1 MRAWGGAGATE
12 AVMGGAKVKPRWL
25 ETSKISPCPEASGHG
40 WSSSHN
46 RKVRRHSS
54 PNIFAFSASHR
65 IWVLT
70 QPVMSSPPS

>member
-1 MRAWGGAGATE
+1 MGAVLCGAG
-12 AVMGGAKVKPRWL
+12 VSGRWL
-25 ETSKISPCPEASGHG
+25 EANKIRPPEESGHG
-40 WSSSHN
+40 WPSSHN

-70 QPVMSSPPS
+70 QPVMEPPPSAGSPGFQR